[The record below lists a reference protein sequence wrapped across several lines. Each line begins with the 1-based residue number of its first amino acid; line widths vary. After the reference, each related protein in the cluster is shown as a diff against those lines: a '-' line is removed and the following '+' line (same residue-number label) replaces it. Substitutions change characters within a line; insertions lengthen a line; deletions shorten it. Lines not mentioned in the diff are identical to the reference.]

1 MRNNLCCRRSRSVFW
16 KNFSGWTKSTDHWIG
31 PKKNTRLSFH
41 PGWRSFRAGW
51 CVSSSLELGRL
62 RALRMERYRFLD
74 HTADAKFQAFGNTLE
89 EAFSNAA
96 LATASLMWD
105 WERIEKKVEL
115 QVEVQGRDLKQLLC
129 SFLEEIVYLLDSRS
143 FLLGVPERVRLD
155 KKGGLFTLK
164 ALFKGDEYS
173 EKYEIHGD
181 VKAITYDE
189 MEIVEGDRFMVQV
202 VVDI

>member
-1 MRNNLCCRRSRSVFW
+1 
-16 KNFSGWTKSTDHWIG
+16 
-31 PKKNTRLSFH
+31 
-41 PGWRSFRAGW
+41 
-51 CVSSSLELGRL
+51 
-62 RALRMERYRFLD
+62 MERYRFLD

-89 EAFSNAA
+89 EAFCNAA

>member
-1 MRNNLCCRRSRSVFW
+1 
-16 KNFSGWTKSTDHWIG
+16 
-31 PKKNTRLSFH
+31 
-41 PGWRSFRAGW
+41 
-51 CVSSSLELGRL
+51 
-62 RALRMERYRFLD
+62 MERYRFLD

-89 EAFSNAA
+89 EAFCNAA

-105 WERIEKKVEL
+105 WKKIEKKVEL
-115 QVEVQGRDLKQLLC
+115 QVEVQGKDLKQLLC

-143 FLLGVPERVRLD
+143 FLMGVPERVRLD

>member
-1 MRNNLCCRRSRSVFW
+1 
-16 KNFSGWTKSTDHWIG
+16 
-31 PKKNTRLSFH
+31 
-41 PGWRSFRAGW
+41 
-51 CVSSSLELGRL
+51 
-62 RALRMERYRFLD
+62 MERYRFLD

-89 EAFSNAA
+89 EAFCNAA

-105 WERIEKKVEL
+105 WEKIEKKVEH
-115 QVEVQGRDLKQLLC
+115 QVEVQGKDLKQLLY

-143 FLLGVPERVRLD
+143 FLMGVPERVRLD
-155 KKGGLFTLK
+155 KKGDLYTLK

-173 EKYEIHGD
+173 ETYEIHGD

-189 MEIVEGDRFMVQV
+189 MEIVEGDRFMIQV